1 MHKGVEGHIHGAWR
15 ALLRHLVFFFFSN
28 FSAMLSGMW
37 DLSFLTRDRT
47 CTSCIWKR
55 GDLTTEPPGK
65 SLRHLVFT
73 SRAAGRHRKHLSKK
87 VMCILHHF
95 SPVQL
100 FVTLWTVAQQTPL
113 SMGTL
118 QARILEWVA
127 RPLLQGIFPT
137 QGSNPCLLRLLH
149 WQASCLLLVP
159 AGKMLLAHEY

>member
-1 MHKGVEGHIHGAWR
+1 
-15 ALLRHLVFFFFSN
+15 
-28 FSAMLSGMW
+28 MLSGMW

-87 VMCILHHF
+87 VMCILHRF

-127 RPLLQGIFPT
+127 RPLLQGIFLT
-137 QGSNPCLLRLLH
+137 QESSLGHLHCRQTLYCLSHQGSPGSVEKGTKCEFRSSDSRIYFVAIFL
-149 WQASCLLLVP
+149 
-159 AGKMLLAHEY
+159 